1 MRGCAVIG
9 IAVGLMRM
17 RMRRMIMAILTIM
30 RAAMAALRG
39 ILMVTER
46 HALTGRNRCQPL
58 DRDGQGQQRDN
69 EKSEEEPGHRRAFY
83 ANVLSDPYTRSSI
96 PGHKR

>member
-1 MRGCAVIG
+1 MRALAVVIG
-9 IAVGLMRM
+9 IAAGLM
-17 RMRRMIMAILTIM
+17 RMRRMIVAVLTIM
-30 RAAMAALRG
+30 RVAMAALPG
-39 ILMVTER
+39 ILMMPER

-69 EKSEEEPGHRRAFY
+69 EKSEEEPRHRRAFY
-83 ANVLSDPYTRSSI
+83 ANVSSDPYTRSSI